1 MRQGIVEVLIAQAFS
16 RPELRDSN
24 GTSLTYEVPLLDDLR
39 FLVESAEGTQCRIH
53 AAIDSNV
60 DSDRLGEASI
70 EMIRAAACNY
80 WAQGIDRLYIS
91 QWFTSWPYGAS
102 LL

>member
-1 MRQGIVEVLIAQAFS
+1 MKHLS
-16 RPELRDSN
+16 LMTLRS
-24 GTSLTYEVPLLDDLR
+24 
-39 FLVESAEGTQCRIH
+39 LVESAKGTQCRIH

-80 WAQGIDRLYIS
+80 WAQGIDGLYIS
-91 QWFTSWPYGAS
+91 QWFTNWPYDAS
-102 LL
+102 FYEKLRELPIPILWHPRINTIISPQ